1 MVAERMEAMEE
12 RIMGMLSKAMK
23 VKTVVEEEVAEKKR
37 LTKDHATIGECKPL
51 LFYLKFLQT
60 WEI

>member
-23 VKTVVEEEVAEKKR
+23 VKTVVEEEVAEKKG
-37 LTKDHATIGECKPL
+37 LTKDHATK
-51 LFYLKFLQT
+51 
-60 WEI
+60 